1 MLGKK
6 SFNYSEV
13 LSGSWV
19 LLQVRTRIPRAAL
32 SARPSLRIA
41 ELARHKTFPPLPIK
55 PRSEWD
61 WGEWEKDI
69 SEAALKAVASERTST
84 LAQPKTCNA
93 AYRPSREVQWAIAPS
108 TLIHSASERLQKL
121 SEPKQISGYRE
132 DYNSHAWTVSRA
144 ALLAQPSPRLN
155 ELAAP
160 LPRKCRTR
168 K

>member
-1 MLGKK
+1 MEG
-6 SFNYSEV
+6 SNYRE
-13 LSGSWV
+13 L
-19 LLQVRTRIPRAAL
+19 LITALAILQVRTRIPRGTM
-32 SARPSLRIA
+32 SARPSSRVV

-61 WGEWEKDI
+61 WGEWEKEI
-69 SEAALKAVASERTST
+69 SAAALAAVASDRTTT
-84 LAQPKTCNA
+84 LAQPKTPNSS
-93 AYRPSREVQWAIAPS
+93 YRPSREVQWPIAPT
-108 TLIHSASERLQKL
+108 TLTHSPSERLQKL

-144 ALLAQPSPRLN
+144 ALLAQPSPRLD
-155 ELAAP
+155 ELATP